1 MGNKIITEKDFWI
14 CTLGNVPAQLQGTRE
29 GSKKKSGEKYI
40 TVEDKATSSWIDFGC
55 KKYMLLMAIVAA
67 VLVVGAVVLGVVTV
81 ATGGAAL
88 IAIGAL
94 AGLAGAAIGAV
105 MGGLLC
111 GQKMGGGRKW
121 LGNKKDLIIQGS
133 PGITGGHQMKC
144 KVGGVITFAPHIKNW
159 SQAVSLGAAN
169 YIGGLMEGMMAG
181 AAIGMG
187 GAALSGGSSVFA
199 SAGWRGLG
207 RAALN
212 FGKSIPTNLKV
223 NFIESFSKF
232 GLGMRGV
239 MGVQNTAA
247 TYGNTGEASITDFAK
262 GTVAMETGAYDSAKN
277 IATGQ
282 GTWQDWV
289 GMAMMIAP
297 VGQGKRELEDSLFNK
312 DAEGRTKDA
321 ETTKDGDS
329 ETAKIR
335 SQDGETPAQ
344 SRDAEAFEMGK
355 DAYVD
360 PYFDKGEVNVETQKT
375 LEGQFT
381 DYDCTA
387 TTLDMILK
395 DMGYSN
401 IERIDL
407 IHALEQNFGSGV
419 DMLNIPKAIENLG
432 LDINTTSGKVSYE
445 QLKIGLENGNSA
457 VVSVNNGQG
466 AHSVIIDR
474 IENGQVTVRDPLP
487 INRGSS
493 YTIPEKTFQDAWGRF
508 ENQTGKVVI
517 F

>member
-247 TYGNTGEASITDFAK
+247 TYGNTGEASVTDFAK

-312 DAEGRTKDA
+312 DAEGRAKDA

-344 SRDAEAFEMGK
+344 SRDAEAFEMGLGKFEGDPARDHYGSGK
-355 DAYVD
+355 DSHPAEWQAMIDDLKANGVEIKYREGNLAYS
-360 PYFDKGEVNVETQKT
+360 PEKGRP
-375 LEGQFT
+375 GQ
-381 DYDCTA
+381 
-387 TTLDMILK
+387 MILDPDASYSALK
-395 DMGYSN
+395 HEYQHYLDDKANEHPGFSEYLKNQDFQAEMETNAYNKEIELANEMGN
-401 IERIDL
+401 KEL
-407 IHALEQNFGSGV
+407 ANEL
-419 DMLNIPKAIENLG
+419 
-432 LDINTTSGKVSYE
+432 E
-445 QLKIGLENGNSA
+445 QLKQNELN
-457 VVSVNNGQG
+457 
-466 AHSVIIDR
+466 R
-474 IENGQVTVRDPLP
+474 I
-487 INRGSS
+487 
-493 YTIPEKTFQDAWGRF
+493 YGR
-508 ENQTGKVVI
+508 E
-517 F
+517 